1 MASRTLGI
9 DPVGDWRGVL
19 QLADPIGAVA
29 LLSVF
34 SYLARNQGAARAA
47 GQRPTAPKGG
57 RFCSGSA
64 QNFGGRG

>member
-34 SYLARNQGAARAA
+34 SNLARNQGAKRRRAA
-47 GQRPTAPKGG
+47 PNRPHG
-57 RFCSGSA
+57 RA
-64 QNFGGRG
+64 L